1 MNSEMI
7 YTTLKRSI
15 LDLTMKPGQS
25 VSENELCARFEVS
38 RTPVRTALQRL
49 QADGLVHVVPYR
61 GSTVAPLDFDE
72 IKQMI
77 YLRTAVEAEVLRD
90 FLPLCTPM
98 LEEKIRYQIRKQMA
112 LVQGE
117 FELTQ
122 FYEMDSHLHAIWF
135 HETGKEKLWELVQR
149 AQIHYTRFR
158 ILDIAE
164 NRNFPTIIEEHRE
177 LLRIIRERRADEVA
191 PLVHRHLYGSIGR
204 LAEKVQTEFRE
215 YFIQEKETT

>member
-1 MNSEMI
+1 MGKTAVEI
-7 YTTLKRSI
+7 CEPERDKL
-15 LDLTMKPGQS
+15 LELL
-25 VSENELCARFEVS
+25 NEAFAEEWLAYYQYWLGAKLA
-38 RTPVRTALQRL
+38 TGA
-49 QADGLVHVVPYR
+49 
-61 GSTVAPLDFDE
+61 
-72 IKQMI
+72 M
-77 YLRTAVEAEVLRD
+77 RTAVEAEVLRD

>member
-1 MNSEMI
+1 MNSETI

-25 VSENELCARFEVS
+25 MSENELCEMFQVS

-61 GSTVAPLDFDE
+61 GSTVSLLDFDE

-77 YLRTAVEAEVLRD
+77 YLRTAVESEVLRD

-117 FELTQ
+117 FALTQ

-135 HETGKEKLWELVQR
+135 RETGKEKIWELIQR

-164 NRNFPTIIEEHRE
+164 NGNFPTIIEEHRE
-177 LLRIIRERRADEVA
+177 MLRIIRDRRTEEIA
-191 PLVHRHLYGSIGR
+191 PLMHRHLYGSIGR
-204 LAEKVQTEFRE
+204 LSEKRETEFRE
-215 YFIQEKETT
+215 YFIKEKETT